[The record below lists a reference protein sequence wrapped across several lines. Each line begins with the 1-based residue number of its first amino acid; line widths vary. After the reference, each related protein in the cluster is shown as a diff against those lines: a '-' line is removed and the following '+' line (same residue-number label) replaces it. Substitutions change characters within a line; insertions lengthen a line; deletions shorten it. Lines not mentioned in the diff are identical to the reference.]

1 MVWAIFQPVALTTI
15 FYFFLRT
22 QLGIRQDSYFLFLL
36 IGFSIWSFFAGATQS
51 ASDSF
56 LNDRSM
62 IRKASFPLLLLPL
75 SAVTSKLLDLILVSI
90 VLVISLVIV
99 QPDIN
104 WALFILVFFAA
115 IACIFCFAIA
125 LGLLFTM
132 ITVKV
137 RDFKV
142 AVTFIIQLI
151 LFSSPVFY
159 DAQFLTE
166 FPIVQD
172 IYRIN
177 PIAGSIGAVRNVA
190 FGLPVEWSNF
200 FLSFGVCLLCLIGSL
215 AVYSFFNKK
224 VPDYL

>member
-1 MVWAIFQPVALTTI
+1 
-15 FYFFLRT
+15 
-22 QLGIRQDSYFLFLL
+22 
-36 IGFSIWSFFAGATQS
+36 
-51 ASDSF
+51 
-56 LNDRSM
+56 
-62 IRKASFPLLLLPL
+62 
-75 SAVTSKLLDLILVSI
+75 
-90 VLVISLVIV
+90 
-99 QPDIN
+99 
-104 WALFILVFFAA
+104 
-115 IACIFCFAIA
+115 
-125 LGLLFTM
+125 M

-200 FLSFGVCLLCLIGSL
+200 LLSFGVCLLCLIGSL
-215 AVYSFFNKK
+215 IAYSLFNKK

>member
-1 MVWAIFQPVALTTI
+1 MVWAIFQPIALTTI
-15 FYFFLRT
+15 FYFFLKA

-56 LNDRSM
+56 LNDRFM
-62 IRKASFPLLLLPL
+62 IRKASFPLLLLPMS
-75 SAVTSKLLDLILVSI
+75 SATSKLLDLILVSI
-90 VLVISLVIV
+90 ILVFSLIIV

-104 WALFILVFFAA
+104 WALFILVFFSA
-115 IACIFCFAIA
+115 IACNFCFAIA
-125 LGLLFTM
+125 LGLLFAM

-151 LFSSPVFY
+151 LFCSPVFY

-172 IYRIN
+172 LFKIN

-190 FGLPVEWSNF
+190 FGLPIEWSNF
-200 FLSFGVCLLCLIGSL
+200 LLSFGVCLLCLIGSL
-215 AVYSFFNKK
+215 TVYSYFNKK
-224 VPDYL
+224 IPDFL